1 MGLSVVLACVVVLA
15 GCKQISESM
24 SVRPRAL
31 RDVPAGR
38 LAFRFEPDYG
48 GELPASYNTDETE
61 ELLAPVKADFETR
74 RTDHALLRTLLS
86 PDGQVVLALY
96 ATGETPEGE
105 FRMDLYSATG
115 QFLRNILP
123 AELSGTFPQTVAW
136 SPDGQTIAF
145 IGIKNATPQ
154 PMPMPLEPPIPD
166 AGGVP
171 PTDAPTPV
179 ASVAPIIAP
188 VPVFNTDQIYTCD
201 RHGYNIKPL
210 TTRDGLIYFQLA
222 WSPDSRSLAALACK
236 PDEWNVRL
244 NENKIPAGRP
254 RLIGLDG
261 RERLLADRLADAA
274 PVWSPDASKVATAFE
289 TDIAIYD
296 ALGDAPSGANIPLR
310 EPLLTASAAY
320 DAQVLSKTNAASAT
334 NANTNVA
341 VVTQATP
348 PPSET
353 PLSFNPIVRLEWPQP
368 ESLFVRT
375 AFMRVYKSG
384 EVIRNYPRWHALH
397 LSPQAALLSRRIASP
412 ARPRAEDSL
421 SHACP
426 SHMARAGCASQEVRA
441 SNGARVTLSRHL
453 ILSPRHA
460 SNRTPLMR
468 SDQHD
473 LQQRG

>member
-1 MGLSVVLACVVVLA
+1 
-15 GCKQISESM
+15 M

-31 RDVPAGR
+31 RDVPASR
-38 LAFRFEPDYG
+38 LAFRFEPDYA
-48 GELPASYNTDETE
+48 GELPAGYNTEEAE

-74 RTDHALLRTLLS
+74 RTDDALLRTLVS
-86 PDGQVVLALY
+86 PDGQVALALY

-105 FRMDLYSATG
+105 FRMDLYSSAG
-115 QFLRNILP
+115 QFLRNIMP
-123 AELSGTFPQTVAW
+123 GELSGTFPQTVAW

-145 IGIKNATPQ
+145 IGVKNATPPPQ
-154 PMPMPLEPPIPD
+154 PTPPPFEPFAPD
-166 AGGVP
+166 PGGAVVP
-171 PTDAPTPV
+171 PPTNVPTPL

-222 WSPDSRSLAALACK
+222 WSPESNALAALACK

-244 NENKIPAGRP
+244 NESKVPAGRP

-310 EPLLTASAAY
+310 EPLLAASAAY
-320 DAQVLSKTNAASAT
+320 DAQTLSKTNTAAT
-334 NANTNVA
+334 NNANTNVA

-348 PPSET
+348 PSSET

-375 AFMRVYKSG
+375 AFLRVYKSG
-384 EVIRNYPRWHALH
+384 EVVRNYPRWHVLH
-397 LSPQAALLSRRIASP
+397 LSPQAALLSRRVTSP
-412 ARPRAEDSL
+412 AAPAPARAWAALSRPFIPFIPFIIAPRASHTKHFL
-421 SHACP
+421 S
-426 SHMARAGCASQEVRA
+426 
-441 SNGARVTLSRHL
+441 GAT
-453 ILSPRHA
+453 
-460 SNRTPLMR
+460 
-468 SDQHD
+468 HD
-473 LQQRG
+473 ALQQRG